1 MDTILETFNYF
12 DIGAVALLFFL
23 AIRGLVRGMR
33 KELAG
38 ACSALGGLFGAWHF
52 YPKVS
57 EFIMQNTRVED
68 TLAANAIAF
77 IASMLLLS
85 AGIRLLFLIF
95 DKLMEYSFSSGVDR
109 TGGFIVGFV
118 QGLLTVAMMVI
129 VAMLLPS
136 EVLKKHIIDESK
148 IGSWGEKVL
157 PEYYNK
163 LADETPFL
171 PELEEQESSS
181 TNETAVVEHDPA
193 KEVPAGE

>member
-1 MDTILETFNYF
+1 MDNILETFNYF
-12 DIGAVALLFFL
+12 DLGAFVLLLFL
-23 AIRGLVRGMR
+23 AIRGLLRGMR

-57 EFIMQNTRVED
+57 DFIMENTRVDD
-68 TLAANAIAF
+68 TLAANAFAF
-77 IASMLLLS
+77 IAAMLLLS
-85 AGIRLLFLIF
+85 AGIRLLFLAF

-118 QGLLTVAMMVI
+118 QGLLTLALVI
-129 VAMLLPS
+129 LIAMLLPS
-136 EVLKKHIIDESK
+136 EFLKKHVLEESR
-148 IGSWGEKVL
+148 IGTWGQKFL

-163 LADETPFL
+163 IADDTPFL
-171 PELEEQESSS
+171 PELDEPESSD
-181 TNETAVVEHDPA
+181 EEDVEAEEHDPS